1 MGYWKQ
7 EAIKKEKQN
16 ADDFYYQLGFP
27 ESSVGKEFACNA
39 GDPGSIPGSGR
50 SAGEGIGYPLHYSW
64 ASLVAQLVGIES
76 GYNAGDLGLIPGLG
90 RSPGEGKGG
99 SFSLQYSGLQNSRDC
114 IVHGVT
120 KGWTRLSDFDFHFSI
135 NGTPLVLTR
144 GDFEAPNTRGKKEMT
159 DGWVCLKFVNEEE
172 GAHLRQFVPD
182 YFKFPNET
190 EAKMVQFIKY

>member
-1 MGYWKQ
+1 MQ
-7 EAIKKEKQN
+7 ETKEMR
-16 ADDFYYQLGFP
+16 
-27 ESSVGKEFACNA
+27 V
-39 GDPGSIPGSGR
+39 
-50 SAGEGIGYPLHYSW
+50 W
-64 ASLVAQLVGIES
+64 
-76 GYNAGDLGLIPGLG
+76 
-90 RSPGEGKGG
+90 SPGWEDPLEKEIPWWA
-99 SFSLQYSGLQNSRDC
+99 

-120 KGWTRLSDFDFHFSI
+120 KRWTRLSDFDFHFSI

-190 EAKMVQFIKY
+190 EAKMVQFIKYWKWVNKKWG

>member
-99 SFSLQYSGLQNSRDC
+99 SFPLQYSGLQNSRDC

-120 KGWTRLSDFDFHFSI
+120 KCRTQLSDFHFLSNI
-135 NGTPLVLTR
+135 HCSTIYNSQ
-144 GDFEAPNTRGKKEMT
+144 D
-159 DGWVCLKFVNEEE
+159 
-172 GAHLRQFVPD
+172 
-182 YFKFPNET
+182 T
-190 EAKMVQFIKY
+190 EVT